1 MNDQT
6 PDSYIK
12 AKLVILGATGDGK
25 SSLENFILNKKDPN
39 SETKQNIGNN
49 DFDDTEYIFLIDTPE
64 LKDTRALDK

>member
-6 PDSYIK
+6 PESYIK

-39 SETKQNIGNN
+39 SKTKQNIGNT
-49 DFDDTEYIFLIDTPE
+49 DFDDTEYIF
-64 LKDTRALDK
+64 